1 MCALRGPLA
10 SSRPVWTCLDLA
22 SPCLTKRS
30 RGLNP
35 IKPFVAPTKWE
46 QNETNWDKMFNCLR
60 CLTDASSAH
69 TPYSCLSQALLG
81 TFNQTR
87 TAEQHRIA
95 IRFAAQTDLGHIMS
109 SSDSSMQKWVPDSR
123 HCEDYGLPKTC
134 LGVWRREGI
143 SSEITKQLFREVNV
157 LQILWNCWHKTRCEI
172 CEHEQHFVLEVLTV
186 CWLLT
191 MSSTLPHMVAYCH
204 FADSFCAF
212 FVLALWC
219 VCVWV
224 FECVCVLHLGF

>member
-1 MCALRGPLA
+1 
-10 SSRPVWTCLDLA
+10 
-22 SPCLTKRS
+22 
-30 RGLNP
+30 
-35 IKPFVAPTKWE
+35 
-46 QNETNWDKMFNCLR
+46 MFNSLR

-109 SSDSSMQKWVPDSR
+109 SSDSSMQKWVPHSR

-157 LQILWNCWHKTRCEI
+157 LQILWNCWHKTPCEI
-172 CEHEQHFVLEVLTV
+172 CEHEQRFVLEVLKV

-219 VCVWV
+219 VW
-224 FECVCVLHLGF
+224 CVCVSIWVCVCTSLRVLTCSNAN

>member
-1 MCALRGPLA
+1 MCALRGPLV
-10 SSRPVWTCLDLA
+10 SSRPLWTCLDLA

-46 QNETNWDKMFNCLR
+46 QNETNWDKIFNSLR

-81 TFNQTR
+81 TFNQAR

-109 SSDSSMQKWVPDSR
+109 SSDSSMQKYAKMSSR
-123 HCEDYGLPKTC
+123 LQTLWGLRVAKD
-134 LGVWRREGI
+134 
-143 SSEITKQLFREVNV
+143 LFR
-157 LQILWNCWHKTRCEI
+157 
-172 CEHEQHFVLEVLTV
+172 
-186 CWLLT
+186 
-191 MSSTLPHMVAYCH
+191 S
-204 FADSFCAF
+204 
-212 FVLALWC
+212 LALWRHFQRDHQATFQGSQC
-219 VCVWV
+219 PSDPVK
-224 FECVCVLHLGF
+224 LLA